1 MFAKIADVTV
11 YDVTAGSMFRRCQ
24 SSGAVVRQSCDAAAA
39 ATRLTRRDGM
49 VRAVWKSEA
58 AEREKKTKENMI
70 DLSFINWK

>member
-39 ATRLTRRDGM
+39 VTRLTRRDGM
-49 VRAVWKSEA
+49 VRAV
-58 AEREKKTKENMI
+58 
-70 DLSFINWK
+70 